1 MGDMFKD
8 KFIVAS
14 IAVTI
19 IALVGGAF
27 LFTNKPPKT
36 NDTPTVTE
44 KVTVSDTD
52 RTTGPKDAPLTLIE
66 YSDFQCPACATYYPL
81 VSQIKKEYEGKLL
94 FVYRHFPLPIHPHA
108 PIAARAA
115 EAANRQ
121 GKFWEMHDKLFE
133 NQTTWSGQKDPKAT
147 FVGYAKDLQLDLAQF
162 EKDLGDSALDSFV
175 NQSYAE
181 GTRLGVRATPSFFL
195 NGEKIPNP
203 RSIEDFKTLL
213 DAALVTAGK

>member
-14 IAVTI
+14 IAITV

-27 LFTNKPPKT
+27 LFTNKPSTT
-36 NDTPTVTE
+36 NDTPTVSE
-44 KVTVSDTD
+44 KVTVSEDD
-52 RTTGPKDAPLTLIE
+52 RTKGPKDAPLTLIE

-81 VSQIKKEYEGKLL
+81 ISQIQKEYEGKLQL
-94 FVYRHFPLPIHPHA
+94 VFRHFPLPMHTHA

-115 EAANRQ
+115 EAAHRQ

-133 NQTTWSGQKDPKAT
+133 NQSVWSEQKDPKAT
-147 FVGYAKDLQLDLAQF
+147 FVGYAKDLNLDVAQF
-162 EKDLGDSALDSFV
+162 EKDLKDSSLDTFV
-175 NQSYAE
+175 NQSYAQ
-181 GTRLGVRATPSFFL
+181 GSRLGIRATPSFFL

-203 RSIEDFKTLL
+203 RSVEDFKTLL
-213 DAALVTAGK
+213 DAALVNAGK

>member
-8 KFIVAS
+8 KFIVGS
-14 IAVTI
+14 IVVTI

-27 LFTNKPPKT
+27 FLTNKPPKT
-36 NDTPTVTE
+36 SEVPQITE
-44 KVTVSDTD
+44 KVTVSESD
-52 RTTGPKDAPLTLIE
+52 RSIGPNDAPLTLVE

-81 VSQIKKEYEGKLL
+81 INQIKKEYEGKLRL
-94 FVYRHFPLPIHPHA
+94 VFRHFPLPMHPHA
-108 PIAARAA
+108 PIASRAA

-133 NQTTWSGQKDPKAT
+133 NQTTWSGQKDPKST
-147 FVGYAKDLQLDLAQF
+147 FVSYAKDLQLDMAQF
-162 EKDLGDSALDSFV
+162 EKDFADSSLDTFV

-213 DAALVTAGK
+213 DAALVTSNK